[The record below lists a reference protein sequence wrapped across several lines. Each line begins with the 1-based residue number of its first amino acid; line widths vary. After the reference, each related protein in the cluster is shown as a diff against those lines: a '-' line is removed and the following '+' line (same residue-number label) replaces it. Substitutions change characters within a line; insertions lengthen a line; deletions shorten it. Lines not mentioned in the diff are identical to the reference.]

1 VVSFLAD
8 SSARASETQSHNKE
22 SEKATMNP
30 EGAIAT
36 FETQEDADKAGYT
49 IPLTRQEA
57 KVLRPRN
64 RHERRVML
72 VELRKKAKKRR
83 EAQTRNRG

>member
-1 VVSFLAD
+1 
-8 SSARASETQSHNKE
+8 
-22 SEKATMNP
+22 MNP
-30 EGAIAT
+30 EGAIGT

-57 KVLRPRN
+57 RALHPRN
-64 RHERRVML
+64 RHERRAML

-83 EAQTRNRG
+83 EAQTREKG